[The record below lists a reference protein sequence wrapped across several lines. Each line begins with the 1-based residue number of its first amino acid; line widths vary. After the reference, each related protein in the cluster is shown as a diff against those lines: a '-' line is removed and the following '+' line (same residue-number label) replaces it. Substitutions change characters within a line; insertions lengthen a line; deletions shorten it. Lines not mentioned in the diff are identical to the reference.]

1 MTYQN
6 QEIDAELFVLVV
18 GAPFCEQQFIG
29 PFNSFDEADDYSRNY
44 GYENEFTWIQSMT
57 EPKGR

>member
-18 GAPFCEQQFIG
+18 GHHFVNNNLSVLLIHLMKRMIIPEIMDMKM
-29 PFNSFDEADDYSRNY
+29 SLH
-44 GYENEFTWIQSMT
+44 GYNQ
-57 EPKGR
+57 